1 MALISTRTII
11 TSLCFFH
18 MTLGFY
24 FLTSPSTIADQGLV
38 FVLGGSMG
46 MPSDRAFE
54 SRSAPLAFVAALL
67 IFMGISDLMTLSM
80 PEEISLLYYWG
91 TQAPLRLSIA
101 LGFVFYTLIAG
112 PSSPLYRDGS
122 MRDAVRSHNPHYTPS
137 AWGGDGLKN
146 GVFFTFMFVE
156 MVSWFWVWVT
166 LREERTEV
174 VKKSLKQSNSTLRQM
189 D

>member
-18 MTLGFY
+18 ITLGFY
-24 FLTSPSTIADQGLV
+24 FITSPSTIANQGLV
-38 FVLGGSMG
+38 FILGESMG
-46 MPSDRAFE
+46 MPYDRAFE
-54 SRSAPLAFVAALL
+54 ARSAPLAFVAALL
-67 IFMGISDLMTLSM
+67 TFMGISDLMTLSM

-91 TQAPLRLSIA
+91 TQAPLRLTIA
-101 LGFVFYTLIAG
+101 LGFVFYGLVAG

-122 MRDAVRSHNPHYTPS
+122 MRHANHAHNPNYTPS

-174 VKKSLKQSNSTLRQM
+174 VKKSLRQNKGVLNQM
-189 D
+189 E